1 MSTTTLNLDDDLYHY
16 FQSVAFRELPVLAEL
31 RAQTQQMEHRN
42 MQIAPEQGA
51 FMAML
56 VKLTGARR
64 IIEIGTF
71 TGYSALSMALALPE
85 GGELLAL
92 DINQDWTA
100 VAQKYWRQAGVADKI
115 TLHIAPAQETL
126 NSLLTNG
133 ESAQFDLMFI
143 DADKTGYDGYYEL
156 GLKLLRPGG
165 IMLFD
170 NVLWGGAVADSE
182 AQDADSVALRELN
195 AKLHA
200 DERIDL
206 SMIPIADGLTLAR
219 KR

>member
-126 NSLLTNG
+126 NSLLSNG